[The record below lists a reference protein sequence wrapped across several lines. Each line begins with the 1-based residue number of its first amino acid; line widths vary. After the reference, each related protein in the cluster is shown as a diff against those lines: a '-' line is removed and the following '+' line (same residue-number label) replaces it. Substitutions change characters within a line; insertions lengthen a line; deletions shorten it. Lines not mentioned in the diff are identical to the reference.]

1 MKAKTIIGTNMTD
14 VKKKIKK
21 FMETEV
27 GKAVIKGIEPFFE
40 DENLFGVVIRY
51 EEKEVAE

>member
-27 GKAVIKGIEPFFE
+27 GKAVIKSIEPFFE
-40 DENLFGVVIRY
+40 DENLFGIVIRY

>member
-21 FMETEV
+21 FLEMQV
-27 GKAVIKGIEPFFE
+27 GKIVIKGIEPFFE
-40 DENLFGVVIRY
+40 DYNLFGIVIRY
-51 EEKEVAE
+51 EEKEETP